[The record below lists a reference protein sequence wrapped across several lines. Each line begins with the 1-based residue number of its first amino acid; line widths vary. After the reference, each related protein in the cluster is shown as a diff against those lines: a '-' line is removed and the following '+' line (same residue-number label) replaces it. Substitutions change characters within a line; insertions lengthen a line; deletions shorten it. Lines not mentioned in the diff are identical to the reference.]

1 MSQPSLPAGWAAQW
15 DAQANRYLFVD
26 TINNRSQW
34 EQPTGPAIGVGGP
47 GTNGIGP
54 GSSSTPVPQTNAQ
67 QQQPV
72 ASSNPRRRQ
81 YPTAQMAQAYA
92 EGGATAATGGPG
104 TGYGAAIGG
113 GGVSTPGVS
122 GGYSDLA
129 QGQSGQYPQM
139 QVPQNQGPA
148 QLFTPGAALAG
159 GQPQGGAGGYLA
171 PANPGYA
178 DQKAFSVAGGVDP
191 NQQQQ
196 QGGVGGMMGNMVN
209 QFSNMGMGGGQNP
222 GYAQG
227 QTHQSM
233 NMPMGG
239 QGHASHSHPLIN
251 LNLIGLQPSV
261 PDLARDPPVPLLPQ
275 GACISNNPA
284 ANAHHSYQRSTI
296 NAIPTTASLL
306 NKTKIPLA
314 LILTPYRSVQEGDVS
329 RGQAGCCDGRRSLE
343 LV

>member
-1 MSQPSLPAGWAAQW
+1 MSQPALPAGWAAQW

-34 EQPTGPAIGVGGP
+34 EQPTGPAIGAGGP
-47 GTNGIGP
+47 GANGIGP
-54 GSSSTPVPQTNAQ
+54 GSSSTPIPQANAQ

-92 EGGATAATGGPG
+92 EGGAVAATGGPG
-104 TGYGAAIGG
+104 TGYGAGVG

-122 GGYSDLA
+122 GGYSDLS
-129 QGQSGQYPQM
+129 QGQGQYPQM

-159 GQPQGGAGGYLA
+159 GQGQQQGGAGGYFA
-171 PANPGYA
+171 PANPGFA

-196 QGGVGGMMGNMVN
+196 QQQGGAGGMMGNMVN
-209 QFSNMGMGGGQNP
+209 QFSNMGMNGGSTP
-222 GYAQG
+222 GYGQG
-227 QTHQSM
+227 QAQQPTS
-233 NMPMGG
+233 MGG
-239 QGHASHSHPLIN
+239 HGAHPLVN

-261 PDLARDPPVPLLPQ
+261 PDLARDPPAPLLPQ

-306 NKTKIPLA
+306 GKTKIPLA

-329 RGQAGCCDGRRSLE
+329 HMHK
-343 LV
+343 VVY